1 MKYSEYLK
9 LVKARLPQRAPN
21 TFMGSICNAN
31 SGAMTFDASREAL
44 RHYERLDSAI
54 NTELERL
61 EKVTGCTHLALYP
74 GLLALE
80 RGVVD
85 HWSKVE
91 KLDLGWRQQVRHELL
106 DKWIAEAQAEEAS

>member
-1 MKYSEYLK
+1 MKYSEYLE
-9 LVKARLPQRAPN
+9 LVKRRLPQRAPN

-31 SGAMTFDASREAL
+31 SEAMTFDASREAL
-44 RHYERLDSAI
+44 RHYERLDAAISA
-54 NTELERL
+54 ELERL
-61 EKVTGCTHLALYP
+61 EKVTGCRHLAFYP

-80 RGVVD
+80 LGVVD

-106 DKWIAEAQAEEAS
+106 DKWIAEAKAEEVA